1 MPTSG
6 KRHLRIS
13 GFVALLA
20 IVSLLSSC
28 DSTDN
33 PPRTLQMAAFKGN
46 ESAVNRFL
54 REGRPINAHGEDHE
68 TALHFA
74 VYGNRKAMVEYLL
87 RKGADVE
94 ARNGSGQTPLHGAAW
109 KGFLDIAKVLLAA
122 GANMEARTDNG
133 LTPLD
138 FAMDQKHEN
147 MIELLGN
154 HGAIRVAEEGKA
166 P

>member
-1 MPTSG
+1 M
-6 KRHLRIS
+6 
-13 GFVALLA
+13 
-20 IVSLLSSC
+20 
-28 DSTDN
+28 
-33 PPRTLQMAAFKGN
+33 
-46 ESAVNRFL
+46 
-54 REGRPINAHGEDHE
+54 PINAHGVDRE

-87 RKGADVE
+87 RKGANVE

-138 FAMDQKHEN
+138 FAMDQKHGK